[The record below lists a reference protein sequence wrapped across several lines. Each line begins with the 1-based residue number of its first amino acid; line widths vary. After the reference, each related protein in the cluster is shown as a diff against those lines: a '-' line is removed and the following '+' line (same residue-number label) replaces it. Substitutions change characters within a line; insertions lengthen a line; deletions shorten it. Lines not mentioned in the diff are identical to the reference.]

1 MNKVKIKRNVLGDT
15 RTATRVPTFYEFV
28 DSNESHMDDVLNMMY
43 ELATDIRKA
52 GKDHDFTKRED
63 PEKSLFYREL
73 CATIEGNMDS
83 FIDGKWYSMH
93 CCTERHHLNEHC
105 PEDVNLIDVL
115 EMICDCVCAGMARSG
130 NVRPVSISD
139 DILRKAFDNTVH
151 MCINSVEIGGDD
163 VERRTDDP
171 ISD

>member
-1 MNKVKIKRNVLGDT
+1 MDKVKIKRNILGDT

-28 DSNESHMDDVLNMMY
+28 GSNESHVDDVSNMMC

-52 GKDHDFTKRED
+52 GKHHDFTKRND

-73 CATIEGNMDS
+73 CATIEGNMDN
-83 FIDGKWYSMH
+83 FTNGEWYPMH
-93 CCTERHHLNEHC
+93 CKTERHHLNEYC

-130 NVRPVSISD
+130 SVRPVSISD
-139 DILRKAFDNTVH
+139 DILQKAVDNTVQ
-151 MCINSVEIGGDD
+151 MCVNSVEIEG
-163 VERRTDDP
+163 EQE
-171 ISD
+171 